1 MKDLKHISII
11 IAGQSFVLDI
21 PREQELIVRKAEI
34 SFNRMWARWCEDFN
48 SRSPEEVLA
57 MVAFQYA
64 RFYYT
69 IADNVDRNE
78 KAIKD
83 FEKKL
88 DDILLTVK

>member
-21 PREQELIVRKAEI
+21 PREQEAIAKKAE
-34 SFNRMWARWCEDFN
+34 SRFNRMWAKWCEDFN
-48 SRSPEEVLA
+48 TRSPEEVMV

-64 RFYYT
+64 RYYYSL
-69 IADNVDRNE
+69 AESMERNE
-78 KAIKD
+78 NAIKD

>member
-21 PREQELIVRKAEI
+21 PADQVPTARKAEAN
-34 SFNRMWARWCEDFN
+34 FNKMWARWCEDFN
-48 SRSPEEVLA
+48 SRSPEEVLV
-57 MVAFQYA
+57 MVAFQFA
-64 RFYYT
+64 RYYYSLAES
-69 IADNVDRNE
+69 IDRNE

-83 FEKKL
+83 FERKL

>member
-21 PREQELIVRKAEI
+21 PRDQEAIVKKAERN
-34 SFNRMWARWCEDFN
+34 FNKVWAKWCEDFK

-64 RFYYT
+64 RYYYT
-69 IADNVDRNE
+69 IAQNVETNE

-83 FEKKL
+83 FERKL